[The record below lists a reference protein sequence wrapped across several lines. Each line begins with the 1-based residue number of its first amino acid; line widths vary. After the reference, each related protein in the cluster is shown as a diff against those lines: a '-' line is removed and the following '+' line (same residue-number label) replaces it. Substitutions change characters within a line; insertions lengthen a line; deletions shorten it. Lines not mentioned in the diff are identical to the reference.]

1 MNKINMGSIYGVM
14 LDRGIDF
21 DDPVKYYF
29 PFNDKIYERN
39 TLPNMNYLKTFAYI
53 NELICKDLIK
63 TITIP
68 CYNESI
74 YVMDEASYI
83 NDNRINIFQR
93 AKENNLGLRLTST
106 ALDNY
111 REVNLIKEKH
121 TMDNIIDIYEYLYD
135 QIECM
140 GITNNTGGL

>member
-29 PFNDKIYERN
+29 PFNDKTYERN
-39 TLPNMNYLKTFAYI
+39 TLPNMNYLKIFAYI

-63 TITIP
+63 MITIP
-68 CYNESI
+68 CYTESI

-93 AKENNLGLRLTST
+93 GKENNLGLAHIVFLET
-106 ALDNY
+106 
-111 REVNLIKEKH
+111 H
-121 TMDNIIDIYEYLYD
+121 
-135 QIECM
+135 
-140 GITNNTGGL
+140 